1 VIRGQGKWELP
12 RSLTVIYFS
21 LCVTDPEDYNLF
33 DYNDENEDTRL
44 PTSLSCSIIHIF
56 SDEWFLETM
65 GENFLKARRGVCGV
79 SSQILPLFSYV
90 MDMSEL

>member
-1 VIRGQGKWELP
+1 MASIFNCYLF
-12 RSLTVIYFS
+12 FS
-21 LCVTDPEDYNLF
+21 LCVTEPEDYDLF

-65 GENFLKARRGVCGV
+65 GENFLKARRGVYGV
-79 SSQILPLFSYV
+79 SFQILPLFFFPYV
-90 MDMSEL
+90 